1 MRQKSGNPDKPSGEG
16 DPPPDK
22 ASAYPAAGLAKI
34 AVYKRKSGKKRGSSR
49 ASRRLEDIEDRASKA
64 VRRVTKAVNRGV
76 GTYLD
81 KRDKSARK
89 RRDGALVD
97 FYENVSVGTAEA
109 LANSSPVLTDI
120 AKAFNTRRL
129 RKRIRKALRGIPV
142 IG

>member
-1 MRQKSGNPDKPSGEG
+1 MRQKSGIPDKLSGEG
-16 DPPPDK
+16 DPSPDK
-22 ASAYPAAGLAKI
+22 TSDLGSAKVV
-34 AVYKRKSGKKRGSSR
+34 VYKRKSGKKRGSSR

>member
-1 MRQKSGNPDKPSGEG
+1 MRQKSGNPNKPGGEG
-16 DPPPDK
+16 DSSPDRTSSSDVG
-22 ASAYPAAGLAKI
+22 SAKVV
-34 AVYKRKSGKKRGSSR
+34 VYKRKSGKKRGSSR
-49 ASRRLEDIEDRASKA
+49 ASRRLIDVEDRASKA

-97 FYENVSVGTAEA
+97 FYENASVGTAEA
-109 LANSSPVLTDI
+109 IANSSPVLTDI
-120 AKAFNTRRL
+120 AKALNTRRL

>member
-16 DPPPDK
+16 DPSSDK
-22 ASAYPAAGLAKI
+22 TSAYPVAGLAK
-34 AVYKRKSGKKRGSSR
+34 VVGSKRKSGKKRGSSR
-49 ASRRLEDIEDRASKA
+49 ASRRLIDVENRASKA

-97 FYENVSVGTAEA
+97 VYENASVGAAEA
-109 LANSSPVLTDI
+109 IANASPVLTDI
-120 AKAFNTRRL
+120 AKALNTRRL
-129 RKRIRKALRGIPV
+129 RKRIKKVLSGIPV